1 MHKIT
6 LNDITEENVLTS
18 NTFKNSNEFSK
29 YIETTAYT
37 NDETLLET
45 LLAYAD
51 QEDLEPEAIA
61 KLMNANLKDKLQFE
75 SEEALLITRT
85 TNRLELF

>member
-1 MHKIT
+1 MLKIT
-6 LNDITEENVLTS
+6 LSDITEEAVLTS
-18 NTFKNSNEFSK
+18 NKFKNSNEFSK
-29 YIETTAYT
+29 HIEMLAYK

-61 KLMNANLKDKLQFE
+61 KLMSKTLKDKLQYE
-75 SEEALLITRT
+75 SEEALLITKT